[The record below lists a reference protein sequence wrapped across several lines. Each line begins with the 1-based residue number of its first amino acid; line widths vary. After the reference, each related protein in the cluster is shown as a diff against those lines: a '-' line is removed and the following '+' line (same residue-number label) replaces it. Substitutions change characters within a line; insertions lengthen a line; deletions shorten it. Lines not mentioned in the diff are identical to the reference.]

1 MAPRGGGRAG
11 AGADGGADVRDVG
24 ADGGAPF
31 TNTDVGAVAD
41 AVSGP
46 VDGGADD
53 HSKAD
58 ADAAA
63 ELGAEPYT
71 HDRAFIKPDARARAA
86 TERRAFHTSD
96 RGPQRRAVRAADATP
111 FLNTV
116 AAAVAKSDAD
126 AAPDDGPADGR
137 PDRDALSVRSADVRP
152 HLDTVARAVS
162 VPFDGGALA
171 LTVASTEP
179 HVQADAQR
187 RAHARA
193 HALGAPDRLAG
204 ADGVALPDAGAL
216 DVAGALADPLDV
228 PPDALPDER
237 AHVAA
242 LAAAVHLALG
252 VALPDRHERADA
264 SKGHHRRQ
272 IQRDHGVRQR
282 DGDQSPRKVFA
293 LRRGAR
299 GAGPGLRECT
309 RCARRVDRVHRGA
322 EHVLLARVPAPY
334 EAIG

>member
-1 MAPRGGGRAG
+1 M
-11 AGADGGADVRDVG
+11 G
-24 ADGGAPF
+24 ADGGAPDARA
-31 TNTDVGAVAD
+31 DVGAVAD
-41 AVSGP
+41 AVGGP

-53 HSKAD
+53 HSKAN

-63 ELGAEPYT
+63 EPGAEPYT
-71 HDRAFIKPDARARAA
+71 HERAFINPDARARAA
-86 TERRAFHTSD
+86 TERRAVDAAD
-96 RGPQRRAVRAADATP
+96 RGAQRRAVGAADAAP
-111 FLNTV
+111 VLG
-116 AAAVAKSDAD
+116 AVSITFAESDAD

-137 PDRDALSVRSADVRP
+137 ADRDALPVRSADVRSL
-152 HLDTVARAVS
+152 LDTVARAVS
-162 VPFDGGALA
+162 ITIDGGTLA
-171 LTVASTEP
+171 PAEPGAEP

-242 LAAAVHLALG
+242 LAAAVHRAVG

-264 SKGHHRRQ
+264 
-272 IQRDHGVRQR
+272 
-282 DGDQSPRKVFA
+282 P
-293 LRRGAR
+293 
-299 GAGPGLRECT
+299 AG
-309 RCARRVDRVHRGA
+309 
-322 EHVLLARVPAPY
+322 Y
-334 EAIG
+334 Y

>member
-1 MAPRGGGRAG
+1 M
-11 AGADGGADVRDVG
+11 G

-41 AVSGP
+41 AVGGP
-46 VDGGADD
+46 VDGRADD

-71 HDRAFIKPDARARAA
+71 HDRAFIKPDARARAP
-86 TERRAFHTSD
+86 TERRAVDAAD
-96 RGPQRRAVRAADATP
+96 RGAQRRAVRAADAAP
-111 FLNTV
+111 VLG
-116 AAAVAKSDAD
+116 AVSITFAESDAD

-137 PDRDALSVRSADVRP
+137 PDRDAGAVAYPDVCAVVG
-152 HLDTVARAVS
+152 TVARAVS
-162 VPFDGGALA
+162 STVDGCALA
-171 LTVASTEP
+171 LAVASTEP

-242 LAAAVHLALG
+242 LAAAVHRAVG
-252 VALPDRHERADA
+252 VALPDGHERADA
-264 SKGHHRRQ
+264 
-272 IQRDHGVRQR
+272 
-282 DGDQSPRKVFA
+282 P
-293 LRRGAR
+293 
-299 GAGPGLRECT
+299 PG
-309 RCARRVDRVHRGA
+309 
-322 EHVLLARVPAPY
+322 Y
-334 EAIG
+334 Y

>member
-1 MAPRGGGRAG
+1 M
-11 AGADGGADVRDVG
+11 G
-24 ADGGAPF
+24 ADGGAP
-31 TNTDVGAVAD
+31 NARADVGAVAD
-41 AVSGP
+41 AVGGP
-46 VDGGADD
+46 VDGSADD

-63 ELGAEPYT
+63 ERRPKPNPDDGT
-71 HDRAFIKPDARARAA
+71 DGRPDARARAA
-86 TERRAFHTSD
+86 TERRAVDAAD
-96 RGPQRRAVRAADATP
+96 RGAEWRAVGAADAAP
-111 FLNTV
+111 V
-116 AAAVAKSDAD
+116 IGAVSITFAESDAD

-242 LAAAVHLALG
+242 LAATVHRAVG
-252 VALPDRHERADA
+252 VALPDRNERADA
-264 SKGHHRRQ
+264 TTG
-272 IQRDHGVRQR
+272 
-282 DGDQSPRKVFA
+282 
-293 LRRGAR
+293 
-299 GAGPGLRECT
+299 
-309 RCARRVDRVHRGA
+309 
-322 EHVLLARVPAPY
+322 Y
-334 EAIG
+334 Y

>member
-1 MAPRGGGRAG
+1 M
-11 AGADGGADVRDVG
+11 G

-41 AVSGP
+41 AVGGP

-63 ELGAEPYT
+63 EPGAEPYT

-86 TERRAFHTSD
+86 TERRAVD
-96 RGPQRRAVRAADATP
+96 AADGGAERRAVGATDAAP
-111 FLNTV
+111 VLG
-116 AAAVAKSDAD
+116 AVSITFAESDAD

-137 PDRDALSVRSADVRP
+137 PDRDAGAVAYPDVCAVVG
-152 HLDTVARAVS
+152 TVARAVS
-162 VPFDGGALA
+162 STVDGLSDTITFTRA
-171 LTVASTEP
+171 EP

-187 RAHARA
+187 RALARA

-204 ADGVALPDAGAL
+204 ADGVALPDARAL

-242 LAAAVHLALG
+242 LAAAVHRAVG

-264 SKGHHRRQ
+264 
-272 IQRDHGVRQR
+272 
-282 DGDQSPRKVFA
+282 P
-293 LRRGAR
+293 
-299 GAGPGLRECT
+299 AG
-309 RCARRVDRVHRGA
+309 
-322 EHVLLARVPAPY
+322 Y
-334 EAIG
+334 Y

>member
-1 MAPRGGGRAG
+1 M
-11 AGADGGADVRDVG
+11 G
-24 ADGGAPF
+24 ADGGAPDARA
-31 TNTDVGAVAD
+31 DVGAVAD
-41 AVSGP
+41 AVGGP

-53 HSKAD
+53 HSKTD

-86 TERRAFHTSD
+86 TERRAVDAAD
-96 RGPQRRAVRAADATP
+96 RGAQRRAVGAADAAP
-111 FLNTV
+111 VLG
-116 AAAVAKSDAD
+116 AVSITFAGSDAD

-137 PDRDALSVRSADVRP
+137 PDRDALPVRSADVRSL
-152 HLDTVARAVS
+152 LDTVARAVS
-162 VPFDGGALA
+162 STVDGLSDTITFTGA
-171 LTVASTEP
+171 EP

-242 LAAAVHLALG
+242 LAAAVHRAVG
-252 VALPDRHERADA
+252 VALPDGHERADA
-264 SKGHHRRQ
+264 
-272 IQRDHGVRQR
+272 
-282 DGDQSPRKVFA
+282 P
-293 LRRGAR
+293 
-299 GAGPGLRECT
+299 AG
-309 RCARRVDRVHRGA
+309 
-322 EHVLLARVPAPY
+322 Y
-334 EAIG
+334 Y

>member
-1 MAPRGGGRAG
+1 MLAPRGGGRAG
-11 AGADGGADVRDVG
+11 AGADGGADVRDLG

-31 TNTDVGAVAD
+31 TDTDVGAVAD
-41 AVSGP
+41 AVGGP
-46 VDGGADD
+46 VDGSAND

-63 ELGAEPYT
+63 ERRSNVDADVYADG
-71 HDRAFIKPDARARAA
+71 RPDARARAA
-86 TERRAFHTSD
+86 TERRAVDAAD
-96 RGPQRRAVRAADATP
+96 RGAERRAVGAADAAP
-111 FLNTV
+111 V
-116 AAAVAKSDAD
+116 IGAVAITFAGSDAD

-137 PDRDALSVRSADVRP
+137 PDRDALPLRSADVRP
-152 HLDTVARAVS
+152 LLNTVARAVS
-162 VPFDGGALA
+162 ITVDGAALA
-171 LTVASTEP
+171 LTFTGAEP

-242 LAAAVHLALG
+242 LAAAVHRAVG

-264 SKGHHRRQ
+264 
-272 IQRDHGVRQR
+272 
-282 DGDQSPRKVFA
+282 P
-293 LRRGAR
+293 
-299 GAGPGLRECT
+299 AG
-309 RCARRVDRVHRGA
+309 
-322 EHVLLARVPAPY
+322 Y
-334 EAIG
+334 Y

>member
-1 MAPRGGGRAG
+1 MAPRGRGRAG
-11 AGADGGADVRDVG
+11 AGADGGADLRDVG
-24 ADGGAPF
+24 ADGGAPDARA
-31 TNTDVGAVAD
+31 DVGAVAD
-41 AVSGP
+41 AVGGP
-46 VDGGADD
+46 VDGRADD

-71 HDRAFIKPDARARAA
+71 HDRAVINPDARARAA
-86 TERRAFHTSD
+86 TERRAVD
-96 RGPQRRAVRAADATP
+96 AADGGAERRAVGATDAAP
-111 FLNTV
+111 VLG
-116 AAAVAKSDAD
+116 AVSITFAESDAD

-137 PDRDALSVRSADVRP
+137 ADRDALPVRSADVRSL
-152 HLDTVARAVS
+152 LDTVARAVS
-162 VPFDGGALA
+162 ITVDGGALA
-171 LTVASTEP
+171 LAVASTKP

-204 ADGVALPDAGAL
+204 ADGVALPDARAL

-242 LAAAVHLALG
+242 LAAAVHRAVG

-264 SKGHHRRQ
+264 
-272 IQRDHGVRQR
+272 
-282 DGDQSPRKVFA
+282 P
-293 LRRGAR
+293 
-299 GAGPGLRECT
+299 AG
-309 RCARRVDRVHRGA
+309 
-322 EHVLLARVPAPY
+322 Y
-334 EAIG
+334 Y

>member
-1 MAPRGGGRAG
+1 M
-11 AGADGGADVRDVG
+11 G
-24 ADGGAPF
+24 ADGGAPDARA
-31 TNTDVGAVAD
+31 DVGAVAD
-41 AVSGP
+41 AVGGP

-63 ELGAEPYT
+63 EPGAEPHT
-71 HDRAFIKPDARARAA
+71 HERAFISADARARAP
-86 TERRAFHTSD
+86 TERRAVDAAD
-96 RGPQRRAVRAADATP
+96 RGAQRRAVGAADAAP
-111 FLNTV
+111 VLG
-116 AAAVAKSDAD
+116 AVSITFAESDAD

-137 PDRDALSVRSADVRP
+137 PDRDALPVRSADVRSL
-152 HLDTVARAVS
+152 LDTVARAVS
-162 VPFDGGALA
+162 ITVDGAALA
-171 LTVASTEP
+171 LAVASTEP

-242 LAAAVHLALG
+242 LAAAVHRAVG
-252 VALPDRHERADA
+252 VALPDGHERADA
-264 SKGHHRRQ
+264 
-272 IQRDHGVRQR
+272 
-282 DGDQSPRKVFA
+282 P
-293 LRRGAR
+293 
-299 GAGPGLRECT
+299 PG
-309 RCARRVDRVHRGA
+309 
-322 EHVLLARVPAPY
+322 Y
-334 EAIG
+334 Y

>member
-11 AGADGGADVRDVG
+11 AGADGRADLRDVG

-41 AVSGP
+41 AVGGP
-46 VDGGADD
+46 VDGSADD

-96 RGPQRRAVRAADATP
+96 RGPQRRAVRAADAAP
-111 FLNTV
+111 VLG
-116 AAAVAKSDAD
+116 AVSITFAGSDAD
-126 AAPDDGPADGR
+126 AAPDDGPADR
-137 PDRDALSVRSADVRP
+137 RADRDAGAVADPDGRAVV
-152 HLDTVARAVS
+152 DTVARAVS

-193 HALGAPDRLAG
+193 HALCAPDRLAG

-252 VALPDRHERADA
+252 VALPDGHERADA
-264 SKGHHRRQ
+264 PTGHHRRQ
-272 IQRDHGVRQR
+272 IQRHHGVRQR